1 MRVIAG
7 KYKKM
12 QVHAAKGMT
21 SRPTTDKIKENIFN
35 ILGPLEGRG
44 LDLFA
49 GSGGLGIEAVSR
61 GIRHMIFVD
70 GSFDAVKAIKAN
82 VQTMDEEIEVYRND
96 AFRALKALA
105 KRHIQFDVIFLDPPY
120 HKGLIDQAIEK
131 IIAFELLKPSGV
143 ILCECGKDEV
153 IDPHSLITIKEEIYG
168 TIKITV
174 LKRSNDDN

>member
-7 KYKKM
+7 KYKKK
-12 QVHAAKGMT
+12 QINAAKGMT

-61 GIRHMIFVD
+61 GIDHMIFID
-70 GSFDAVKAIKAN
+70 GSYDAVKAIKSN
-82 VQTMDEEIEVYRND
+82 LLNIDETTEVYRND
-96 AFRALKALA
+96 AFRALKALS
-105 KRHIQFDVIFLDPPY
+105 KRDIQFDIIFLDPPY
-120 HKGLIDQAIEK
+120 HKGLIDKAIEK
-131 IIAFELLKPSGV
+131 INEYHLLSSSGV
-143 ILCECGKDEV
+143 ILCECGKDENFNSSPYIV
-153 IDPHSLITIKEEIYG
+153 TKEEIYG

-174 LKRSNDDN
+174 LKRSNDDH